1 MNSVILTGNLTK
13 DPDIRTTNNGKMVA
27 SCSIAWNRGEEVSYF
42 DCVAFDKKAELIS
55 DYCKKG
61 NKILIRGELKQ
72 DVWQDKTGATNRAT
86 RILINE
92 IEFLSK
98 KEQNDANSTPAEPV
112 EDTTVDENGLPF

>member
-13 DPDIRTTNNGKMVA
+13 DPDIRTTSNGKMVA
-27 SCSIAWNRGEEVSYF
+27 SCSIAWNKGEEVNYF
-42 DCVAFDKKAELIS
+42 DCIAFEKRAELIR

-72 DVWQDKTGATNRAT
+72 DMWQDKTGATKSAT

-98 KEQNDANSTPAEPV
+98 KEQNDANNTPAEPV